1 MKLVLITVAH
11 DDAALLDANLAYHLN
26 AGVDFAIVAD
36 HEPSTKTREVLERY
50 VQEGLALGF
59 STRAEAG
66 EGEAALRNRMAQ
78 LAVSEHDASWVIDSR
93 VDEFWWPRGES
104 LKDVLVGIPPRYAIV
119 QGLERVFLPR
129 LADSGF
135 WESMTVRPSLESL
148 DSHAPASAELPLRPL
163 HRAGPHMMIGSGT
176 RYAGRIPLRA
186 WYPIE
191 VLRFPVR
198 TAQQSVPSDEEV
210 ARGIAEGSLVVDER
224 LRDALRS
231 LGTGE
236 RFQPPLDGVSRLTF
250 KSPDVVDDAA
260 YAVECAAVGEVDLAS
275 LERHIREL
283 EARIAFL
290 EERLWPR
297 ILRSLSRL
305 GGGARMRR

>member
-26 AGVDFAIVAD
+26 AGIDLVIVAD
-36 HEPSTKTREVLERY
+36 HEPSAEASEVLERY
-50 VQEGLALGF
+50 VQEGLALRF
-59 STRAEAG
+59 STGADAVD
-66 EGEAALRNRMAQ
+66 GEAALRNRMGQ
-78 LAVSEHDASWVIDSR
+78 LAVKEHGASWVIDSR
-93 VDEFWWPRGES
+93 ADEFWWPRGES

-129 LADSGF
+129 PDDSGLF

-148 DSHAPASAELPLRPL
+148 DSGAPASAELPLRPI

-198 TAQQSVPSDEEV
+198 TAQQAVPSDEEV

-231 LGTGE
+231 LRTGE

-290 EERLWPR
+290 EERVWPR
-297 ILRSLSRL
+297 ILRMLSRL
-305 GGGARMRR
+305 RRSAG